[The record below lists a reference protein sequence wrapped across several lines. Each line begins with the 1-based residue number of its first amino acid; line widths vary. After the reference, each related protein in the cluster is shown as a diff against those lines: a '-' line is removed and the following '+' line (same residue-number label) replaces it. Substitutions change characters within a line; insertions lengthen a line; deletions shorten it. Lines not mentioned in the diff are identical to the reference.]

1 MKKPTITVKQYEPNG
16 NYALTTAN
24 AIGGLVKGL
33 LVELA
38 PSFYPN
44 GERAYPSIRIEVNQF
59 INPVGVAEQV
69 EAIASWCER
78 VKGGSGVLAKRAES
92 VYAKCLEFL
101 SAQQKRGF
109 NVRRRRNDS

>member
-16 NYALTTAN
+16 NYALTTTN
-24 AIGGLVKGL
+24 AVGGLVKGL

-69 EAIASWCER
+69 EAIAGWCER

-92 VYAKCLEFL
+92 VYAKCIEFL
-101 SAQQKRGF
+101 SAQKRIGF
-109 NVRRRRNDS
+109 NVYRRKAA